1 MNTRFYN
8 AKILTLADH
17 HKFEIT
23 EGELWVKGNTI
34 CYIGDGRT
42 RRMCARME
50 KCWCGIARSMRAAI
64 C

>member
-23 EGELWVKGNTI
+23 EG
-34 CYIGDGRT
+34 RT
-42 RRMCARME
+42 LGQGEYDLLHR
-50 KCWCGIARSMRAAI
+50 
-64 C
+64 